1 MKSGLRSI
9 AKIGRFEIRAVLG
22 EGAFGRVYRGFDA
35 ELERDVA
42 IKVPHGSAMTE
53 GFRERF
59 LREAR
64 AAANIHHPNI
74 CPIYQAGTDGDV
86 PFLVMHFVAGP
97 TLSALLESRTT
108 PFPAK
113 QAAVVVRKLALGV
126 AAAHACGVVHR
137 DLKPANVLVDEV
149 RREVLITDFGVAR
162 VGDSGQTVE
171 GEVVGTPAY
180 MSPEQARGRK
190 AEVGPLS
197 DVYSLGVILYR
208 LLTGRVPYL
217 GGMYEVLVQVWEGNP
232 TPPSALRPDLDP
244 RLNDLCLKAMAKEPK
259 DRFASAEAFAAA
271 LESYLR
277 ARSPDES
284 GEEAAVVAPTARPV
298 APEEGEAVAAE
309 LVFDLPTAAR
319 PTLALMRGVAEA
331 ALAKGLSGLS
341 RRVAEQGFAHELAVE
356 ALRRFGNAKSGAL
369 RRMLEVT
376 ASANIADAQVAAAQA
391 AWEVGAQAPEAD
403 RLALEMYL
411 GQLPDAIRKAF
422 KRADDPQGV
431 TAPREFRPEAPAAF
445 AAVLPRRVP
454 RFRSGQ
460 ALPARAD
467 WVLVRWLGGGG
478 FGEVWLAR
486 HRTLATRFGAV
497 KFGLDLSAAQKTLL
511 MREAKLAAQALDRNP
526 HPGLVPLL
534 DVELRG
540 ETPWLMYEYVGGGDL
555 ADLVLAWHLLPPDGR
570 MRAAI
575 ERLREVVEAV
585 AALHQLRPP
594 VVHRDLKPSNILRDA
609 RTFRLRVTDFGVGG
623 TAVEGQLART
633 RGAAPPELR
642 GAHSLL
648 YASLQQRQGAP
659 ADPCDDVH
667 ALGVLAFQMFT
678 GPTHLRRA
686 GRLRPRAARAGRAA
700 GLGPTDRRVC
710 RGRRHPAPARRPR
723 PR

>member
-1 MKSGLRSI
+1 MPAPDPYARPTDEPARAAPDTTSGGSESTANRDPASTVKSGPRSI

-97 TLSALLESRTT
+97 TLSALIESRTT

-180 MSPEQARGRK
+180 MSPEQARGLK

-232 TPPSALRPDLDP
+232 TPPNALRPDLDA
-244 RLNDLCLKAMAKEPK
+244 RLNDLCLKAMAKKPK
-259 DRFASAEAFAAA
+259 DRFASAEALAAA

-319 PTLALMRGVAEA
+319 PMLALMRGVAEA
-331 ALAKGLSGLS
+331 ALAKGLAGLA

-356 ALRRFGNAKSGAL
+356 ALRRFGTAKSGAL

-445 AAVLPRRVP
+445 ATVLPRRVP

-497 KFGLDLSAAQKTLL
+497 KFGLDLSAAQRTLL

-648 YASLQQRQGAP
+648 YASPQQRQGAP
-659 ADPCDDVH
+659 
-667 ALGVLAFQMFT
+667 
-678 GPTHLRRA
+678 
-686 GRLRPRAARAGRAA
+686 RLIGSSS
-700 GLGPTDRRVC
+700 
-710 RGRRHPAPARRPR
+710 
-723 PR
+723 